1 MVRGTHEKVSQ
12 GMFEYTKTTALG
24 RPADPEEVAKVI
36 AFLLGDEASFVTGA
50 VYSIDAG
57 LTA

>member
-1 MVRGTHEKVSQ
+1 MVRGVAVSQ
-12 GMFEYTKTTALG
+12 AMLDYTKTTALG

-36 AFLLGDEASFVTGA
+36 VFLLGEDASFVTGA